1 MASKSTD
8 SSKPKFHW
16 LSHSHPK
23 VRACLTC
30 DLPDDPLVEGTRRLR
45 ILALLFAFAFF
56 MANFFPALV
65 APDWARGVFADI
77 SGWAP
82 GVTSIAVALVVF
94 WLTTRPKISPKTLMN
109 VGVVFEIVGSFG
121 IAMAQYWG
129 VYHGLEHNPDHL
141 EIFGVSWVAVWMLLF
156 TIVVPMRPRRA
167 LLAAIASASSV
178 PIVMAM
184 TMRYGGTSIELT
196 PMVFFVGLILP
207 YIIIVIM
214 AYAGA
219 RVVYQLGSDVS
230 RARDLGSY
238 RLVKRLGQGGMG
250 EVWRAEHRMLARPA
264 AIKLV
269 RPEMLGDTA
278 GENPDVILK
287 RFEREAQ
294 ATAQMHSPHTI
305 SVYDFGIS
313 GEGTFYYV
321 MELLD
326 GFDLESFVRQFGPLP
341 AERVIHLLCQACD
354 SLGEAHEAGLIH
366 RDVKPANMFVCRYG
380 RDVDFIKVLDFGLV
394 KPRHATG
401 EADLKLTADNIQGG
415 TPAYIAP
422 EQVLTG
428 SVDAR
433 TDIYCLGCVAY
444 WLLTGQLVFKGA
456 TALQTLVQH
465 VQAEP
470 VPPSHRTELEIPT
483 SLEDAIL
490 SCLEKDPD
498 QRPQDVDM
506 LSELLGSCTT
516 RAQWSTERARE
527 WWDLHQPPTE
537 PVSEIRPAA
546 LTVSA

>member
-1 MASKSTD
+1 MINSKPG
-8 SSKPKFHW
+8 SSKPTFHW

-23 VRACLTC
+23 VRACHTC
-30 DLPDDPLVEGTRRLR
+30 ELPDDPLVEGTRRLR
-45 ILALLFAFAFF
+45 VLALLFAFAFF
-56 MANFFPALV
+56 MTNFFPALISQ
-65 APDWARGVFADI
+65 DWMRVFEDV
-77 SGWAP
+77 SSWAP
-82 GVTSIAVALVVF
+82 GVVSIAVALVVF
-94 WLTTRPKISPKTLMN
+94 WLTTRSAFSPKTLMN
-109 VGVVFEIVGSFG
+109 IGVMFEIVGSFG
-121 IAMAQYWG
+121 IAMASYWG
-129 VYHGLEHNPDHL
+129 VYRGLEYQPEHL
-141 EIFGVSWVAVWMLLF
+141 DISGISWVAVWMLLF
-156 TIVVPMRPRRA
+156 TIVVPMHPRRA

-178 PIVMAM
+178 PIVMAL
-184 TMRYGGTSIELT
+184 TMKYGGTSIVLT
-196 PMVFFVGLILP
+196 PTMFFLALVLP
-207 YIIIVIM
+207 YIVVVIM

-230 RARDLGSY
+230 RARELGSY

-269 RPEMLGDTA
+269 LPEMLGDTA
-278 GENPDVILK
+278 GESPEVILK

-305 SVYDFGIS
+305 NVYDFGIS

-326 GFDLESFVRQFGPLP
+326 GFDLEMFVRQFGPVP
-341 AERVIHLLCQACD
+341 PERMIHFLRQACD

-380 RDVDFIKVLDFGLV
+380 RQVDFIKVLDFGLV
-394 KPRHATG
+394 KPRHDTG
-401 EADLKLTADNIQGG
+401 ESDLKLTAENFQGG

-444 WLLTGQLVFKGA
+444 WLLTGQLVFKGE
-456 TALQTLVQH
+456 TALQTLIHH
-465 VQAEP
+465 VQTQP
-470 VPPSHRTELEIPT
+470 VPPSRRTELEIPA
-483 SLEDAIL
+483 SLDDAIL

-498 QRPQDVDM
+498 KRPQNVDV
-506 LSELLGSCTT
+506 LSELLGSCAM
-516 RAQWSTERARE
+516 RAPWTKERAHE
-527 WWDLHQPPTE
+527 WWDLHQPPAE
-537 PVSEIRPAA
+537 PANERRPAA

>member
-1 MASKSTD
+1 MASKAHP
-8 SSKPKFHW
+8 SKPKFHW
-16 LSHSHPK
+16 LTHSHPAGQ
-23 VRACLTC
+23 ACVTC
-30 DLPDDPLVEGTRRLR
+30 ELPDDPLIEGTRRLR

-56 MANFFPALV
+56 MTNFFPALV
-65 APDWARGVFADI
+65 SGEWAGGVFSDI

-82 GVTSIAVALVVF
+82 GVVSIVVALVVF
-94 WLTTRPKISPKTLMN
+94 WLTTRPAISPKTLMN
-109 VGVVFEIVGSFG
+109 IGVLFEIVGSFG

-129 VYHGLEHNPDHL
+129 VYRGLPHTPDHL
-141 EIFGVSWVAVWMLLF
+141 EIFGLSWVAVWMLLF
-156 TIVVPMRPRRA
+156 TIVVPMQPRRA

-178 PIVMAM
+178 PIVLAL
-184 TMRYGGTSIELT
+184 TMRYGSTSIVL
-196 PMVFFVGLILP
+196 PPLVFFLGLILP
-207 YIIIVIM
+207 YIVIVIM

-219 RVVYQLGSDVS
+219 RVVYQLGADVN

-238 RLVKRLGQGGMG
+238 SLVNRLGEGGMG

-269 RPEMLGDTA
+269 RPERLGDTA
-278 GENPDVILK
+278 GESPDVILK

-294 ATAQMHSPHTI
+294 ATAQMQSPHTI
-305 SVYDFGIS
+305 SVYDFGVS

-321 MELLD
+321 MELLE
-326 GFDLESFVRQFGPLP
+326 GFDLESFVRQFGPVP
-341 AERVIHLLCQACD
+341 AERVIHLLSQACD

-366 RDVKPANMFVCRYG
+366 RDIKPANMFVCRYG

-401 EADLKLTADNIQGG
+401 EADLKLTGDNIQGG

-428 SVDAR
+428 SVDVR

-444 WLLTGQLVFKGA
+444 WLLTGQLVFKGE
-456 TALQTLVQH
+456 TALQTLIQH

-470 VPPSHRTELEIPT
+470 IPPSHRTELEIPT
-483 SLEDAIL
+483 ALESAIL
-490 SCLEKDPD
+490 SCLDKDPD
-498 QRPQDVDM
+498 KRPQTVDV
-506 LSELLGSCTT
+506 LSELFESCTIRT
-516 RAQWSTERARE
+516 SWTKERARE
-527 WWDLHQPPTE
+527 WWDLHQPPAE
-537 PVSEIRPAA
+537 PASACRPAA

>member
-1 MASKSTD
+1 MSDSNPD
-8 SSKPKFHW
+8 SSKSKFHW

-23 VRACLTC
+23 VQACHTC
-30 DLPDDPLVEGTRRLR
+30 ELPDDPLVEGTRRLR
-45 ILALLFAFAFF
+45 ILALLFAFVFF

-65 APDWARGVFADI
+65 AQGWAGSVFADI

-82 GVTSIAVALVVF
+82 GVVSIAVALVVV
-94 WLTTRPKISPKTLMN
+94 WLTTRPAISPRTLMN

-129 VYHGLEHNPDHL
+129 VYRGLEYHTDHL
-141 EIFGVSWVAVWMLLF
+141 EIIGLSWVAAWMLLF
-156 TIVVPMRPRRA
+156 TIVVPMHPRRA

-178 PIVMAM
+178 PIVMAL
-184 TMRYGGTSIELT
+184 TMRYGGTTIAL
-196 PMVFFVGLILP
+196 PPLVFFLGMVLP
-207 YIIIVIM
+207 YILIVIM

-219 RVVYQLGSDVS
+219 RVVYRLGADVT

-238 RLVKRLGQGGMG
+238 RLVNRLGHGGMG

-269 RPEMLGDTA
+269 LPDMLGDTA
-278 GENPDVILK
+278 GEGPEVILK

-326 GFDLESFVRQFGPLP
+326 GFDLESFVRQFGPVP
-341 AERVIHLLCQACD
+341 AERVIHFLRQACD

-380 RDVDFIKVLDFGLV
+380 RQVDFIKVLDFGLV

-401 EADLKLTADNIQGG
+401 ESDLNLTAENIQGG

-433 TDIYCLGCVAY
+433 TDVYCLGCVAY
-444 WLLTGQLVFKGA
+444 WLLTGQLVFRGE
-456 TALQTLVQH
+456 TALQTLIHH
-465 VQAEP
+465 VQTQP
-470 VPPSHRTELEIPT
+470 VPPSHRTELEIPA
-483 SLEDAIL
+483 SLDDAIL

-498 QRPQDVDM
+498 KRPQNVDV
-506 LSELLGSCTT
+506 LSELLGSCTM
-516 RAQWSTERARE
+516 RAPWTKERARE
-527 WWDLHQPPTE
+527 WWDLHQPPAE
-537 PVSEIRPAA
+537 PVSECGPAA